1 MPSKDFL
8 VTEPGLTYFAY
19 AQRITP
25 QQIAVA
31 NKEDMFNPNARLQIA
46 PYTQKLQRQLRA
58 NFNKFY
64 NIT

>member
-8 VTEPGLTYFAY
+8 VTEPGLTYVSF
-19 AQRITP
+19 AQRLTP
-25 QQIAVA
+25 SDVAKVQQFCGKDSFTV
-31 NKEDMFNPNARLQIA
+31 K

>member
-8 VTEPGLTYFAY
+8 VTEPGLTYVLY
-19 AQRITP
+19 AQRLTP
-25 QQIAVA
+25 SDVAELQQFCGKDDSFTV
-31 NKEDMFNPNARLQIA
+31 K